1 MRRLGEYIL
10 RGRMQAVG
18 FTSLFTVCS
27 MIFPLMSYL
36 FSGIVPAL
44 ITLRKGP
51 VAGLQVIAGSLLL
64 IVAVA
69 LLARINP
76 YLMLLFALG
85 IWLPT
90 WFCAVVLRLT
100 EEQGRMLLAAGLCG
114 LIYIVL
120 SHLLLDDVV
129 QWWKSVLALWVEQ
142 FMPPES
148 AGKYADRLAT
158 AAPMM
163 NAMTIAG
170 LVLSLVTT
178 VFCARWWQAYL
189 FHPGGFSQEFR
200 ALRLP
205 KVLSLAVLVCVGLLA
220 AGQAQPGSAAL
231 EALVLLIFLY
241 VFQGIAAI
249 HRLVAAGR
257 LAGPWLI
264 AMYATLIILPQAVLF
279 VACMGMVDSWMF
291 RKGAPSAN
299 DKS

>member
-10 RGRMQAVG
+10 RGRMQAIG

-27 MIFPLMSYL
+27 MIIPLMSYL

-44 ITLRKGP
+44 VTLRKGP
-51 VAGLQVIAGSLLL
+51 VAGLQVVAGSLLL

-69 LLARINP
+69 LFARINP
-76 YLMLLFALG
+76 YLMIMFALG

-90 WFCAVVLRLT
+90 WFCAMVLRIT

-114 LIYIVL
+114 LLYIAL

-129 QWWKSVLALWVEQ
+129 QWWTSVLALWVEQ

-148 AGKYADRLAT
+148 AGKFADRLAS

-163 NAMTIAG
+163 NAMTTAG
-170 LVLSLVTT
+170 LVVSLVTT
-178 VFCARWWQAYL
+178 LFCARWWQAYL
-189 FHPGGFSQEFR
+189 FQPGGFGQEFR
-200 ALRLP
+200 TLGLP
-205 KVLSLAVLVCVGLLA
+205 KFLTIAVLACAGLLA
-220 AGQAQPGSAAL
+220 AGQAEQGTAAL
-231 EALVLLIFLY
+231 EVLVLLIFLY
-241 VFQGIAAI
+241 VFQGIAAV

-257 LAGPWLI
+257 LARPWLL
-264 AMYATLIILPQAVLF
+264 AMYVTLVVLPQAILF

-291 RKGAPSAN
+291 RTGASGPK
-299 DKS
+299 DKA